1 MTIGCFV
8 VMGKRDG
15 VIGRDI
21 IEFGDKTQEIGRK
34 ENNPLSSKEDN
45 GLFVIL

>member
-34 ENNPLSSKEDN
+34 ENNPRKRRISGRAS
-45 GLFVIL
+45 